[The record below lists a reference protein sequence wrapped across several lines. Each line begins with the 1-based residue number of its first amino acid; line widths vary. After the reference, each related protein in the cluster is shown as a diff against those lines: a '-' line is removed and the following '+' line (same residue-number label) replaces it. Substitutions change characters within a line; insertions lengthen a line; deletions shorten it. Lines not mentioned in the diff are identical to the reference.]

1 MTKVE
6 AATKGFFKLCLTT
19 LVAVYFLIAVGG
31 IVRAT
36 GSGMGCPDWPKC
48 FGQWVPPTSVEQLP
62 ENYKE
67 SYAALREKKNQKFI
81 KYLKTFGMSETAD
94 QMAADKTILV
104 EADFNAVK
112 TWIEYLNRLVGV
124 IIGLLIVAL
133 FWKSIKFTSWGDNLL
148 ISLRNF
154 LPTWM
159 KSLIN
164 LNSQE
169 SKPVIFWLSFATLI
183 GVIFQGWF
191 GSIVVSTNLTTW
203 TITVHM
209 FIALLIV
216 GFLIY
221 LLFASSHHE
230 PIVAP
235 NGTNWILIAC
245 SLILLVQ
252 IFLGTQVR
260 EAIDRIGSLP
270 RNSWISSLGAEF
282 IVHRTFSWALV
293 ASHYFLIA
301 RLYKTTGAKALT
313 SALMALILCSF
324 LTGAGMAYFSV
335 PAFLQPV
342 HLLLAT
348 VCLGFQLLLLFRLNG
363 SRVVSRAERYKKVV
377 S

>member
-1 MTKVE
+1 MSKAQT
-6 AATKGFFKLCLTT
+6 ATKGFFKLCLTT

-48 FGQWVPPTSVEQLP
+48 FGQWVPPTSIQQLP

-81 KYLKTFGMSETAD
+81 KYLKTFGMNETAD
-94 QMAADKTILV
+94 QMTADKTILV

-133 FWKSIKFTSWGDNLL
+133 FWRSLKFIKTQP
-148 ISLRNF
+148 I
-154 LPTWM
+154 
-159 KSLIN
+159 
-164 LNSQE
+164 
-169 SKPVIFWLSFATLI
+169 IFWLSLVTLI

-216 GFLIY
+216 GLLVY
-221 LLFASSHHE
+221 LLFISDANRT
-230 PIVAP
+230 PILSP
-235 NGTNWILIAC
+235 NGT
-245 SLILLVQ
+245 SLILVLCSIVLLVQ

-260 EAIDRIGSLP
+260 EAIDRIATLP
-270 RNSWISSLGAEF
+270 RNSWISSLGTEF
-282 IVHRTFSWALV
+282 IVHRTFSWLVLAL
-293 ASHYFLIA
+293 HYFLIA

-324 LTGAGMAYFSV
+324 LTGVGMAYFSV

-348 VCLGFQLLLLFRLNG
+348 VCFGLQLLLLFRLNS
-363 SRVVSRAERYKKVV
+363 SRKMVFD
-377 S
+377 

>member
-1 MTKVE
+1 MTKIQ

-48 FGQWVPPTSVEQLP
+48 FGQWVPPTSVRQLP
-62 ENYKE
+62 EEYKE

-81 KYLKTFGMSETAD
+81 KYLRAFGMSETAD
-94 QMAADKTILV
+94 QIATDKTILV
-104 EADFNAVK
+104 EGDFNAVK

-133 FWKSIKFTSWGDNLL
+133 FWKS
-148 ISLRNF
+148 
-154 LPTWM
+154 LPFRRTQP
-159 KSLIN
+159 I
-164 LNSQE
+164 
-169 SKPVIFWLSFATLI
+169 IFWLSLATLI

-230 PIVAP
+230 PIIAP

-260 EAIDRIGSLP
+260 EAIDRIASLP

-282 IVHRTFSWALV
+282 IVHRTFSWVLV
-293 ASHYFLIA
+293 AFHYFLIA

-324 LTGAGMAYFSV
+324 LTGAGMAYFAV

-348 VCLGFQLLLLFRLNG
+348 VCFGLQLLLLFRLNG
-363 SRVVSRAERYKKVV
+363 NSVKSRAL
-377 S
+377 

>member
-1 MTKVE
+1 MSKVIP
-6 AATKGFFKLCLTT
+6 AAKGFFKLCLTT

-36 GSGMGCPDWPKC
+36 GSGMGCPDWPTC

-67 SYAALREKKNQKFI
+67 SYTALREKKNQKFI
-81 KYLKTFGMSETAD
+81 RYLRIFGMNETAD
-94 QMAADKTILV
+94 QIAADKTILV

-124 IIGLLIVAL
+124 IIGLLIIAL
-133 FWKSIKFTSWGDNLL
+133 FWRSLKFRKS
-148 ISLRNF
+148 
-154 LPTWM
+154 
-159 KSLIN
+159 
-164 LNSQE
+164 Q
-169 SKPVIFWLSFATLI
+169 PVIFWLSLATLI

-209 FIALLIV
+209 FMALLIV
-216 GFLIY
+216 GLLVY
-221 LLFASSHHE
+221 LLFVSDVNQN
-230 PIVAP
+230 PITAP
-235 NGTNWILIAC
+235 SGTNWILIAC

-260 EAIDRIGSLP
+260 EAIDRLVFIP

-282 IVHRTFSWALV
+282 IVHRTFSWIVV
-293 ASHYFLIA
+293 AFHYFLIA

-313 SALMALILCSF
+313 SAIMALILCSF
-324 LTGAGMAYFSV
+324 LTGVGMAYFSV

-348 VCLGFQLLLLFRLNG
+348 VCFGLQLLLLFRLNS
-363 SRVVSRAERYKKVV
+363 SRKMVFD
-377 S
+377 

>member
-1 MTKVE
+1 MKVQT
-6 AATKGFFKLCLTT
+6 ATKGFFKLCLTT

-48 FGQWVPPTSVEQLP
+48 FGQWMPPTSVEQLP

-67 SYAALREKKNQKFI
+67 SYAALREKKNQKFV
-81 KYLKTFGMSETAD
+81 KYLKAFGMSETAD
-94 QMAADKTILV
+94 QIAADKTILV
-104 EADFNAVK
+104 ETDFNAVK

-133 FWKSIKFTSWGDNLL
+133 FWRSLKF
-148 ISLRNF
+148 R
-154 LPTWM
+154 
-159 KSLIN
+159 K
-164 LNSQE
+164 
-169 SKPVIFWLSFATLI
+169 SKPVIFWLSLATLV
-183 GVIFQGWF
+183 GVVFQGWF

-216 GFLIY
+216 GLLVY
-221 LLFASSHHE
+221 LLFVSDTNQNL
-230 PIVAP
+230 IIAP
-235 NGTNWILIAC
+235 NGTAWILVAC
-245 SLILLVQ
+245 SVVLLIQ

-260 EAIDRIGSLP
+260 EAIDRIVSLP
-270 RNSWISSLGAEF
+270 RSSWISSSGSEF
-282 IVHRTFSWALV
+282 IVHRTFSWLVLAL
-293 ASHYFLIA
+293 HYFLVA
-301 RLYKTTGAKALT
+301 RLHKTTGTKALT

-324 LTGAGMAYFSV
+324 LTGIGMAYFAV

-348 VCLGFQLLLLFRLNG
+348 VCLGLQLLLLFRLNS
-363 SRVVSRAERYKKVV
+363 SRKVV
-377 S
+377 LVS

>member
-1 MTKVE
+1 MKE
-6 AATKGFFKLCLTT
+6 IPATKGFFKLCLTT

-48 FGQWVPPTSVEQLP
+48 FGQWTPPTSVEQLP

-81 KYLKTFGMSETAD
+81 KYLKAFGMNETAN
-94 QMAADKTILV
+94 QIAADKTILV

-133 FWKSIKFTSWGDNLL
+133 FWRSLKLRKS
-148 ISLRNF
+148 
-154 LPTWM
+154 
-159 KSLIN
+159 
-164 LNSQE
+164 Q
-169 SKPVIFWLSFATLI
+169 PVIFWLSLATLI

-216 GFLIY
+216 GLLVY
-221 LLFASSHHE
+221 LLFVSDGNQNS
-230 PIVAP
+230 IIAP
-235 NGTNWILIAC
+235 NGTNWILVAC

-260 EAIDRIGSLP
+260 EAIDRISSLP

-282 IVHRTFSWALV
+282 IVHRTFSWLVVAL
-293 ASHYFLIA
+293 HYFLIA

-324 LTGAGMAYFSV
+324 LTGAAMAYFSV
-335 PAFLQPV
+335 TAFLQPI

-348 VCLGFQLLLLFRLNG
+348 VCFGLQLLLLFRLNG
-363 SRVVSRAERYKKVV
+363 SRKVLLVS
-377 S
+377 

>member
-1 MTKVE
+1 MTKSVP
-6 AATKGFFKLCLTT
+6 ATKGFFKLCLTT

-62 ENYKE
+62 EDYKE

-81 KYLKTFGMSETAD
+81 KYLKTFGMDETAD
-94 QMAADKTILV
+94 QIAADKTILV

-124 IIGLLIVAL
+124 VIGLLIVAL
-133 FWKSIKFTSWGDNLL
+133 FSKSIKFTSWGDNLL
-148 ISLRNF
+148 KSLRNF
-154 LPTWM
+154 VPAWL
-159 KSLIN
+159 KRLIN

-169 SKPVIFWLSFATLI
+169 SKPIIFWLSFATLI

-216 GFLIY
+216 GLLVY
-221 LLFASSHHE
+221 LLFVSDSDQNS
-230 PIVAP
+230 IIAP
-235 NGTNWILIAC
+235 NGTAWILAAC
-245 SLILLVQ
+245 SLVLLVQ

-260 EAIDRIGSLP
+260 EAIDRIVSSP

-282 IVHRTFSWALV
+282 IVHRTFSWLVLAL
-293 ASHYFLIA
+293 HYFLIA

-324 LTGAGMAYFSV
+324 LTGAAMAYFSV
-335 PAFLQPV
+335 PAFLQPI

-348 VCLGFQLLLLFRLNG
+348 VCFGMQLLLLFRLNSSG
-363 SRVVSRAERYKKVV
+363 KMVFD
-377 S
+377 

>member
-1 MTKVE
+1 MTK
-6 AATKGFFKLCLTT
+6 AQTATKGFFKLCLTT

-48 FGQWVPPTSVEQLP
+48 FGNWVPPTSVEQLP
-62 ENYKE
+62 PDYKE
-67 SYAALREKKNQKFI
+67 SYSALREKKNVKFAR
-81 KYLKTFGMSETAD
+81 YLRVLGMNDTAD
-94 QMAADKTILV
+94 KILSDQSILI
-104 EADFNAVK
+104 ESDFNAVK

-124 IIGLLIVAL
+124 AIGLLIVAL
-133 FWKSIKFTSWGDNLL
+133 FYRSIKF
-148 ISLRNF
+148 R
-154 LPTWM
+154 
-159 KSLIN
+159 KSIPIL
-164 LNSQE
+164 
-169 SKPVIFWLSFATLI
+169 FWLSLTTLVA
-183 GVIFQGWF
+183 VIFQGWF

-216 GFLIY
+216 GFLSY
-221 LLFASSHHE
+221 LLFASSVHQ

-260 EAIDRIGSLP
+260 EAIDRISSLP
-270 RNSWISSLGAEF
+270 RNSWISSLGMEF
-282 IVHRTFSWALV
+282 IVHRTLSWFVVIIHAV
-293 ASHYFLIA
+293 LIWQ
-301 RLYKTTGAKALT
+301 LNKTSGNKALPR
-313 SALMALILCSF
+313 ALMMLILCSV
-324 LTGAGMAYFSV
+324 LTGVGMAYFNV

-348 VCLGFQLLLLFRLNG
+348 VCFGLQLLLLFRLN
-363 SRVVSRAERYKKVV
+363 SRRGVVG
-377 S
+377 

>member
-1 MTKVE
+1 MREVQT
-6 AATKGFFKLCLTT
+6 ATKGFFKLCLTT

-48 FGQWVPPTSVEQLP
+48 FGQWVPPTSIEQLP

-67 SYAALREKKNQKFI
+67 SYAASREKKNQKFI
-81 KYLKTFGMSETAD
+81 TYLKAFGMNEMAEK
-94 QMAADKTILV
+94 MAADKTILI
-104 EADFNAVK
+104 ESDFNAVK

-133 FWKSIKFTSWGDNLL
+133 FWKS
-148 ISLRNF
+148 LRF
-154 LPTWM
+154 WKERP
-159 KSLIN
+159 I
-164 LNSQE
+164 
-169 SKPVIFWLSFATLI
+169 VFWLSFATLI

-203 TITVHM
+203 TVTVHM

-216 GFLIY
+216 GLLIY
-221 LLFASSHHE
+221 LLFVSDASQYQ
-230 PIVAP
+230 VAAP
-235 NGTNWILIAC
+235 RGTNWILIAC

-260 EAIDRIGSLP
+260 EAIDRISSLP

-282 IVHRTFSWALV
+282 LVHRTFSWLV
-293 ASHYFLIA
+293 VAVHYFLIA

-313 SALMALILCSF
+313 SALMALILCSL
-324 LTGAGMAYFSV
+324 LTGIGMAYFAV

-348 VCLGFQLLLLFRLNG
+348 VCFGLQLLLLFRLNS
-363 SRVVSRAERYKKVV
+363 SRKTVLVS
-377 S
+377 